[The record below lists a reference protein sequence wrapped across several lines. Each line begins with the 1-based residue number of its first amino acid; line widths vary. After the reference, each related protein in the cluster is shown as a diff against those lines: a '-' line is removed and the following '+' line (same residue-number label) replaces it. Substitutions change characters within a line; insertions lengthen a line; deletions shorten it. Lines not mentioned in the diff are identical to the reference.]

1 MSKVYTVYQYCR
13 EGIERGTF
21 STKSAA
27 YDYAFEYIKETVFF
41 IIRSKLFT
49 ASEDDMLPSLAE
61 KIMKME
67 PKEAVLA
74 WNAWAEKNTYGDD
87 YYLEVEEVTVNL

>member
-27 YDYAFEYIKETVFF
+27 YDYAFEYIKETCEEFA
-41 IIRSKLFT
+41 SNDEED